1 MDIEESKKIYLKANK
16 ILKSLE
22 YVNYLNSWDIQTEA
36 PVDSIEEKN
45 NAMEFFVDYEYGLRT
60 SEEYTKAVDML
71 YAGRDKLDEV
81 LRHEIVN
88 IKEEN
93 EKINKIPKEEYINY
107 NAVINRAYNQ
117 FVEAKNT
124 GNYNLVKDSLKK
136 IIQFKKNYIKWVG
149 GNGYDTLL
157 DEYEKN
163 SSTIFYD
170 KFFDSVKK
178 NLVPHIQKIN
188 KKELKFNRE
197 IFNRNFDVNKQ
208 KTFSEYL
215 RDTLC
220 LDKNKVVI
228 KQSEHPFTT
237 NFTNKDVR
245 VTNHY
250 FSDNL
255 KSAIFSDIHEMG
267 HALYELQVDDSL
279 NSTMSGSGASM
290 AMHESQSRFMENLI
304 GRDYDFWKVHIN
316 KLKSMYAELTDLSLD
331 DFYKYINESKCD
343 FIRTEADELTYP
355 IHVLIR
361 YEIEKGIFEGK
372 YNVDELPDVWNKFY
386 KEYLGVEVKNNS
398 EGILQDMHWYTGD
411 FGYFPTYALGSAYSC
426 QIYNAMNKDFS
437 IKDALKNGDMR
448 KIAMWLKDKI
458 HKYGSSKDPDEILFI
473 ATGEKF
479 NPDYYI
485 NYLVNKFKKL
495 YNID

>member
-60 SEEYTKAVDML
+60 SEEYTKAVDVL

-107 NAVINRAYNQ
+107 NAVINQAYNQ

-178 NLVPHIQKIN
+178 NLVPLIQKIN

>member
-178 NLVPHIQKIN
+178 NLVPLIQKIN